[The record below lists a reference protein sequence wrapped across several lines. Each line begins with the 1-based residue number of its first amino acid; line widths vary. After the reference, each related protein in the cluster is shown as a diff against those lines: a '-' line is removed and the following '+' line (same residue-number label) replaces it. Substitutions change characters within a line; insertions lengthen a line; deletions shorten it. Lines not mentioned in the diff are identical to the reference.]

1 MLYAK
6 TTSRADLI
14 HDSLHCL
21 ERLWRRLAK
30 PVFDSYRPEKHY
42 MRGPGPKHRAK
53 KSSGSDV
60 SPSRSSPSSVGNPAD
75 SNQSTTALGANNT
88 SYAKLFSV
96 DHLIRR
102 QF

>member
-1 MLYAK
+1 MLYSK

-21 ERLWRRLAK
+21 ERLWHRLAK

-53 KSSGSDV
+53 WSSGSITL
-60 SPSRSSPSSVGNPAD
+60 S
-75 SNQSTTALGANNT
+75 
-88 SYAKLFSV
+88 
-96 DHLIRR
+96 
-102 QF
+102 

>member
-1 MLYAK
+1 MPYAK

-14 HDSLHCL
+14 HDNLQWL

-53 KSSGSDV
+53 WGGVHGKY
-60 SPSRSSPSSVGNPAD
+60 VG
-75 SNQSTTALGANNT
+75 
-88 SYAKLFSV
+88 
-96 DHLIRR
+96 HR
-102 QF
+102 

>member
-1 MLYAK
+1 MPYAK

-14 HDSLHCL
+14 RDSLHCL

-53 KSSGSDV
+53 RSGGSDV
-60 SPSRSSPSSVGNPAD
+60 SPSRGSPSYVGIPFESVDNLSKNG
-75 SNQSTTALGANNT
+75 SHS
-88 SYAKLFSV
+88 KLFAV